1 MEENE
6 VKRQFVVLWYELPSN
21 SLRNCNCNSTAF
33 GLLSFL
39 ISNWVSDGG
48 DGSLADFQ
56 LGVVAEDDSDNIFFE
71 VRRRTEG
78 PVKAAGL
85 NPDSKSLWVPNGVHW
100 TV

>member
-1 MEENE
+1 MSCH
-6 VKRQFVVLWYELPSN
+6 RIPSA
-21 SLRNCNCNSTAF
+21 TATVTQRP
-33 GLLSFL
+33 SASYHFL